1 MKKVVPKKKVEPVTY
16 RVEPGSSLMIGG
28 LARIDL
34 HEESKSFLITLFIS
48 NEIKVHPCKTSKAD
62 ELLDRHF
69 GKMLSPPVCEEEE
82 REERRKIMGGEH
94 FKTNNNENNRRVIYL
109 TPYL

>member
-1 MKKVVPKKKVEPVTY
+1 
-16 RVEPGSSLMIGG
+16 MIGG

-82 REERRKIMGGEH
+82 REERRKIMGGENL
-94 FKTNNNENNRRVIYL
+94 KSNNNENNRRSNISNTL
-109 TPYL
+109 PLRFRRQHLRHRR